1 MVDMES
7 TRFEMV
13 KLFHKRY
20 RFPQILSRDALK
32 IEFVLSSL
40 AKGGISPLWKR
51 GEGEISWTICVFT
64 YGLLSDGEATFNQIT
79 CIKWD
84 SVLIKSMNF
93 RLLISL
99 LFFCLLP
106 MGYSYGFEARG
117 QECSKCHTLNKDEAR
132 DLLKNIIPDVVV
144 LDVRLSPVKG
154 IWEVDLESRGRK
166 AIVYVDFLKKHF
178 FSGALVSI
186 GEKKNLTQERFIEL
200 NKVDVSQ
207 IPFED
212 ALVMG
217 DPKAR
222 IRVIVFTDPD

>member
-1 MVDMES
+1 MGLLRFALYPAKRGTAEGFARDDMS
-7 TRFEMV
+7 V
-13 KLFHKRY
+13 AIKL
-20 RFPQILSRDALK
+20 
-32 IEFVLSSL
+32 SL
-40 AKGGISPLWKR
+40 ALNN
-51 GEGEISWTICVFT
+51 
-64 YGLLSDGEATFNQIT
+64 NQEKT
-79 CIKWD
+79 CNRMSCIKEN
-84 SVLIKSMNF
+84 SMLGKTVLL
-93 RLLISL
+93 RLFMTCL
-99 LFFCLLP
+99 LLFCLLP
-106 MGYSYGFEARG
+106 PGYSYGFEAKG

-132 DLLKNIIPDVVV
+132 DLLKNVIPDVVI

-154 IWEVDLESRGRK
+154 LWEVDLETRGRK
-166 AIVYVDFLKKHF
+166 GIVYVDFLKKHF

-222 IRVIVFTDPD
+222 IRVVVFTDPD

>member
-1 MVDMES
+1 MH
-7 TRFEMV
+7 
-13 KLFHKRY
+13 L
-20 RFPQILSRDALK
+20 
-32 IEFVLSSL
+32 
-40 AKGGISPLWKR
+40 
-51 GEGEISWTICVFT
+51 
-64 YGLLSDGEATFNQIT
+64 
-79 CIKWD
+79 
-84 SVLIKSMNF
+84 

-99 LFFCLLP
+99 LLFCVVP
-106 MGYSYGFEARG
+106 TGYSYGFEAKG

-144 LDVRLSPVKG
+144 LDVRLAPVKG
-154 IWEVDLESRGRK
+154 VWEVDLESRGRK

-207 IPFED
+207 ISLEN

-222 IRVIVFTDPD
+222 IRVIVFTDLD